1 MGAGPSASLKGWEKF
16 CTFGGGGLEYPVSP
30 SHICSWPAPDE
41 SFRIVE
47 SVCGVQSILQVS
59 EHPSLPAPSC
69 GLLGLSLITLLGWP
83 VPGLLWPP
91 NNFTIPLSVPFLL
104 SQTSLHKTQV
114 VPATASSH
122 DTRVYLVDNQELL
135 RAGAMIL
142 LFLVTGQVQ
151 FLFHHVCLFYV
162 AVARHPEPS
171 AGSPAA
177 EREAVTC
184 WGSKVR
190 NGGG

>member
-1 MGAGPSASLKGWEKF
+1 MGYSQSSRA
-16 CTFGGGGLEYPVSP
+16 
-30 SHICSWPAPDE
+30 
-41 SFRIVE
+41 
-47 SVCGVQSILQVS
+47 QSIHRCLPRVVACSVS
-59 EHPSLPAPSC
+59 RSSLC
-69 GLLGLSLITLLGWP
+69 LDGLSLASSGPLITS
-83 VPGLLWPP
+83 
-91 NNFTIPLSVPFLL
+91 LSPFL
-104 SQTSLHKTQV
+104 SPSFCPRQV
-114 VPATASSH
+114 YTKLKWCQH

-162 AVARHPEPS
+162 AVAKHPEPS

-190 NGGG
+190 NGEAN